1 MAQARSMEDVDIT
14 ATNPVTAVEEDAEHK
29 TTGIDTEVVVVEPT
43 LILHIT
49 VGHTECVIIGVKTA
63 GPHNMATKRT
73 RYVVTIYQAVKE
85 TAPESLG

>member
-1 MAQARSMEDVDIT
+1 MGIG
-14 ATNPVTAVEEDAEHK
+14 AEA
-29 TTGIDTEVVVVEPT
+29 VVVE
-43 LILHIT
+43 LLVILHIT